1 MGTKIEAIG
10 LSTPGFFRRGSIDME
25 IRAAKDCLKN
35 ARLDPNMLGL
45 IVNTGIY
52 RDRHIG
58 EPAIATLIQREI
70 GANEVYAGDRSTF
83 SFDLTNG
90 GCGMLTG
97 MMVVDGYLQ
106 SGNIDYGMV
115 VTADVDPTPGKTR
128 GYEFTPAAAA
138 LLLSRDGKDGGFLHY
153 RTSTEAGF
161 IDDMQGRIEWMPH
174 KGKMRN
180 ILAISQAEGYAGACA
195 RFALEN
201 LDAFLKEIAL
211 KIRDVDLI
219 IPSQS
224 PPGFLKE
231 LKKKKGLEEKLVDVT
246 DKLPNVHTAGIGF
259 ALERAMS
266 AGRFAAA
273 KNCLFLTVGA
283 GLTAS
288 LALYRNSV

>member
-1 MGTKIEAIG
+1 MGTIINAIG
-10 LSTPGFFRRGSIDME
+10 LSTPGFFRRGSIAME
-25 IRAAKDCLKN
+25 VKAARECLNN
-35 ARLDPNMLGL
+35 ANLEPNLLGL
-45 IVNTGIY
+45 LINTGIY

-70 GANEVYAGDRSTF
+70 AANEVFTGNRSTF

-106 SGNIDYGMV
+106 SGSIDYGMV

-128 GYEFTPAAAA
+128 GYEFTAAAA
-138 LLLSRDGKDGGFLHY
+138 AVLLSRHENGGGFLHY
-153 RTSTEAGF
+153 KTETDAGA
-161 IDDMQGRIEWMPH
+161 IDDMQGRIEWMEH

-180 ILAISQAEGYAGACA
+180 ILVIRQKEAYAGACA
-195 RFALEN
+195 RFALDA
-201 LDAFLKEIAL
+201 LDVFLKEISL
-211 KIRDVDLI
+211 KLKDIDLI

-231 LKKKKGLEEKLVDVT
+231 LKKKKGLEEKLIDVT
-246 DKLPNVHTAGIGF
+246 DKLANVHTAGIGF
-259 ALERAMS
+259 ALERAMA

-288 LALYRNSV
+288 LALYMNPV